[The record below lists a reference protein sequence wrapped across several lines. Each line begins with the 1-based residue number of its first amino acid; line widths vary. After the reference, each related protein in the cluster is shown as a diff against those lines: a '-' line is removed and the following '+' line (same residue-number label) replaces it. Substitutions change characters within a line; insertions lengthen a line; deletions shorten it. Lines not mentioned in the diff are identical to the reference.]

1 MDKVQSL
8 ELSQSATQ
16 NTFAAPINVIA
27 CVFGMLAEAKTLV
40 EPWSRTIL
48 DNEGWGFGVGK
59 FPEFTAPHDVWCVI
73 LAKQAE
79 VAEGEEP
86 TRNVLVVGGMADES
100 HARTAA
106 GIFQATLD
114 VLRANPQFEAEFDAA
129 WVDSETDDGEGGASG
144 NGPML
149 DLGRHGQQR
158 QRHRG
163 RQYGGRHQ

>member
-1 MDKVQSL
+1 MHRIQSIGL
-8 ELSQSATQ
+8 DDTAIKE
-16 NTFAAPINVIA
+16 TFEAPIRMIA
-27 CVFGMLAEAKTLV
+27 YVFGMLSEAKSKV

-48 DNEGWGFGVGK
+48 DDEGWTFTTEK
-59 FPEFTAPHDVWCVI
+59 LPEFTAPHDVWCVT
-73 LAKQAE
+73 LYKWTDE
-79 VAEGEEP
+79 KDGEER
-86 TRNVLVVGGMADES
+86 TRNVFVVGGWPDES
-100 HARTAA
+100 HSRVAA

-114 VLRANPQFEAEFDAA
+114 VLRANPQFAAEFDAA
-129 WVDSETDDGEGGASG
+129 WVDSETDDGEGGAGG